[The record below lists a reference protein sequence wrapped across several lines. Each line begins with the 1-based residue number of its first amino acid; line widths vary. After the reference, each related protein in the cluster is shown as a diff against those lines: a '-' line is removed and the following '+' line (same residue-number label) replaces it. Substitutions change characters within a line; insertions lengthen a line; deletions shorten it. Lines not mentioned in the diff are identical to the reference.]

1 MVLVVGVA
9 TVIDGWVPLRAL
21 LPQALLPQANLYWKA
36 LLQVLRALLLQVQNL
51 QSSPGMLSG

>member
-9 TVIDGWVPLRAL
+9 TVIDGWVPLR
-21 LPQALLPQANLYWKA
+21 ALLPQANLYWKA